1 MGQPVTVKSHLLSV
15 RKPMIDSK
23 AVVQAHNLF
32 MTFKAENKNSAD
44 ISAIVDL
51 NMQIKK
57 ENLPL

>member
-1 MGQPVTVKSHLLSV
+1 
-15 RKPMIDSK
+15 MIDSK

-51 NMQIKK
+51 NMQIKRRTYRFSRSRWCG
-57 ENLPL
+57 